1 MIAPRT
7 LTLLASAAALLFAGP
22 ALAARPQVEVTR
34 TAPTTVEVRWTGP
47 AAVDLYRADR
57 ADIALKAATLV
68 SANDRDGHETL
79 TLPATA
85 RASVIVRDRA
95 TGMLVR
101 AAERV
106 VPLEQ
111 GSNFRD
117 IGGYPAAGGK
127 QVRWG
132 RIYRSGATPLL
143 TDADLG
149 TVRSLGLVAMVDLRS
164 DEERQLAP
172 TRIDGVPYHAV
183 GYSMRAL
190 MPAGA
195 AAIRNGGAVY
205 RGMPALLA
213 PQLRVVFDLLKRDVG
228 PIEYNCSAGQDR
240 TGFVTAM
247 VLSALGTP
255 RDVIVA
261 DYLQSTRLRRPEWEM
276 TAVDP
281 ALFPGNVAAQMFA
294 MARTNPAYAKPQPLV
309 EADGTPFLLS
319 ALDEVEKRYGSVE
332 GYLAREIGVSA
343 ADLARLRAAYTE

>member
-1 MIAPRT
+1 MFAMRT
-7 LTLLASAAALLFAGP
+7 LTLLASAAAIVLASP
-22 ALAARPQVEVTR
+22 ALAASTQVEITR
-34 TAPTTVEVRWTGP
+34 TTPTTVEVRWTGP
-47 AAVDLYRADR
+47 ATVDLYRTDR
-57 ADIALKAATLV
+57 ADAALKAATLV

-85 RASVIVRDRA
+85 RATVILRDRA
-95 TGMLVR
+95 TGKVSR

-132 RIYRSGATPLL
+132 KIYRAGATPLL
-143 TDADLG
+143 SDTDLT
-149 TVRSLGLVAMVDLRS
+149 TVRDLGLVALVDLRS

-172 TRIDGVPYHAV
+172 TRIDGVTYNAV

-195 AAIRNGGAVY
+195 GAIRNGGTIY
-205 RGMPALLA
+205 RGFPTLLA
-213 PQLRVVFDLLKRDVG
+213 PQLRVVFDLLKRNVG

-255 RDVIVA
+255 RDVILK
-261 DYLQSTRLRRPEWEM
+261 DYVLSTQLRRPEWEV
-276 TAVDP
+276 TKIDP
-281 ALFPGNVAAQMFA
+281 AQFPGNVAAQMFA
-294 MARTNPAYAKPQPLV
+294 MYQNNPAYAKPQPLI

-319 ALDEVEKRYGSVE
+319 ALDEIEQHYGSVDA
-332 GYLAREIGVSA
+332 YLTKEIGVTP
-343 ADLARLRAAYTE
+343 ADLTRLRAAYTE